1 MRKKQT
7 RWLYVTLAI
16 TIILSASILLIN
28 NNQFQLLLAQ
38 NNNSRS
44 GSNNTTLV
52 KAATTI
58 KNPYSVNNTISKG
71 LATMK
76 PTPALTSPD
85 ATNILQSFLNPK
97 TMLGT
102 AINQIRNSTVRN
114 DNSSNNKTS
123 AAGNAIIFVRN
134 PGILV
139 LSHQIIPPH
148 DFVPVYDAM
157 PYEIMNGQVYAK
169 LPCDSNSKPSLQIL
183 AGQLSRL
190 KAAQLKII
198 TALSQPGY
206 ICMYDANLTS
216 TTNATGKLPK
226 VDNIVT
232 SGGVGPGV
240 RAGNFTI
247 TYIEL
252 FNPTDYR
259 VVLPSTASLSI
270 SVNQI
275 RLEELHHT
283 NGSIRLNQTT
293 PPPTVNQTTPP
304 PTVNQTTPPPT
315 VNQTTPHQQQQ
326 TTPPPTVNQ
335 TTPPPT
341 VNQTT
346 PPPTVNQTTIK
357 NTPNQLTRIGVSP
370 SIAFV
375 YNAWNPYLKQKTYLP
390 IAPLLN
396 ETILSNSQKLIHAI
410 WQSSKVEQSD
420 LAELKEYSIVT
431 SKNSGNAPML
441 LHLCG
446 GAPIP

>member
-1 MRKKQT
+1 MRKNQT

-16 TIILSASILLIN
+16 TIILSASILFIN
-28 NNQFQLLLAQ
+28 HNQFQILLAQ
-38 NNNSRS
+38 NKNS
-44 GSNNTTLV
+44 GSGNNNTSLV

-58 KNPYSVNNTISKG
+58 KNPYIVNSTIG
-71 LATMK
+71 NGQATMK

-97 TMLGT
+97 NLLGT
-102 AINQIRNSTVRN
+102 AMDQIRNSTVRN
-114 DNSSNNKTS
+114 DNSNNKTS
-123 AAGNAIIFVRN
+123 VPRNAIIFVRN

-148 DFVPVYDAM
+148 DFIPVYYAM
-157 PYEIMNGQVYAK
+157 PYEIMNGQVYVK

-190 KAAQLKII
+190 KPAQLNLI
-198 TALSQPGY
+198 TALSQPGS

-216 TTNATGKLPK
+216 TINATGKLPK

-240 RAGNFTI
+240 REGNFTI

-252 FNPTDYR
+252 FNPTNYR

-275 RLEELHHT
+275 RLGELQHT
-283 NGSIRLNQTT
+283 NGSNQLN
-293 PPPTVNQTTPP
+293 
-304 PTVNQTTPPPT
+304 
-315 VNQTTPHQQQQ
+315 Q

-396 ETILSNSQKLIHAI
+396 ETILSNSQCTIHAV
-410 WQSSKVEQSD
+410 WQSSKEEQSD
-420 LAELKEYSIVT
+420 LAELKEYSILT

>member
-1 MRKKQT
+1 MRKNQT

-16 TIILSASILLIN
+16 TIILSASILFIN
-28 NNQFQLLLAQ
+28 HNQFQILLAQ
-38 NNNSRS
+38 NNNSGS
-44 GSNNTTLV
+44 SNNNTSLV

-58 KNPYSVNNTISKG
+58 KNPYIVNSTIG
-71 LATMK
+71 NGQATMK
-76 PTPALTSPD
+76 PSPALTSPD

-97 TMLGT
+97 NLLGT
-102 AINQIRNSTVRN
+102 AMDQIRNSTIRN
-114 DNSSNNKTS
+114 DNSNNKTS
-123 AAGNAIIFVRN
+123 VPGNAIIFVRN

-148 DFVPVYDAM
+148 DFIPVYYAM
-157 PYEIMNGQVYAK
+157 PWEIMSGQVYAK

-190 KAAQLKII
+190 EPAQLKLI
-198 TALSQPGY
+198 TALSQPGS

-216 TTNATGKLPK
+216 TINTTGKLPK
-226 VDNIVT
+226 VNNIVT

-240 RAGNFTI
+240 REGNFTI

-252 FNPTDYR
+252 FNPTNYR

-270 SVNQI
+270 SVNQV

-283 NGSIRLNQTT
+283 KGSIQLNQTT
-293 PPPTVNQTTPP
+293 PTPTVNQTTPT
-304 PTVNQTTPPPT
+304 PTVNQTTPTPT
-315 VNQTTPHQQQQ
+315 VNQTTP
-326 TTPPPTVNQ
+326 T
-335 TTPPPT
+335 
-341 VNQTT
+341 
-346 PPPTVNQTTIK
+346 PTVNQTTIK

-375 YNAWNPYLKQKTYLP
+375 YNAWNPFLKQKTYLP

-396 ETILSNSQKLIHAI
+396 ETILSNSQCAIHAV
-410 WQSSKVEQSD
+410 WQSSKEEQSD

-431 SKNSGNAPML
+431 SKNSGNAPMP

>member
-1 MRKKQT
+1 MKWQDNFHLMRKKQT

-247 TYIEL
+247 NYIEL

-283 NGSIRLNQTT
+283 NGSIQLNQTT

-304 PTVNQTTPPPT
+304 PTVNQTTT
-315 VNQTTPHQQQQ
+315 
-326 TTPPPTVNQ
+326 
-335 TTPPPT
+335 
-341 VNQTT
+341 
-346 PPPTVNQTTIK
+346 K

-396 ETILSNSQKLIHAI
+396 ETILSNSQCAIHAI

>member
-1 MRKKQT
+1 MRKNQT

-16 TIILSASILLIN
+16 TIILSASILFIN
-28 NNQFQLLLAQ
+28 HNQFQILLAQ

-44 GSNNTTLV
+44 GSNNTALV

-58 KNPYSVNNTISKG
+58 KNPYIVNSTIG
-71 LATMK
+71 NGPATMK

-97 TMLGT
+97 NLLGT
-102 AINQIRNSTVRN
+102 AMDQIRNSTIRN
-114 DNSSNNKTS
+114 DNSNNKTS
-123 AAGNAIIFVRN
+123 ASGNAITFVRN

-148 DFVPVYDAM
+148 DFIPVYNAM

-190 KAAQLKII
+190 IPAQLKLI

-206 ICMYDANLTS
+206 TCMYDANLTS

-240 RAGNFTI
+240 REGNFTI

-252 FNPTDYR
+252 FNPTNYR

-293 PPPTVNQTTPP
+293 PPPTVNQT
-304 PTVNQTTPPPT
+304 NL
-315 VNQTTPHQQQQ
+315 
-326 TTPPPTVNQ
+326 
-335 TTPPPT
+335 
-341 VNQTT
+341 TT

-396 ETILSNSQKLIHAI
+396 ETILSNSQCAIHAI
-410 WQSSKVEQSD
+410 WQSSKEEQSD
-420 LAELKEYSIVT
+420 LAELKEYSILT

>member
-1 MRKKQT
+1 MRKNQT

-16 TIILSASILLIN
+16 TIILSASILFIN
-28 NNQFQLLLAQ
+28 HNQFQILLAQ
-38 NNNSRS
+38 NNNS
-44 GSNNTTLV
+44 GGGNNNTSLV

-58 KNPYSVNNTISKG
+58 KKPYIVNSTIG
-71 LATMK
+71 NGQATMK

-97 TMLGT
+97 NLLGT
-102 AINQIRNSTVRN
+102 AMDQIRNSTVRN
-114 DNSSNNKTS
+114 DNSSNKTS
-123 AAGNAIIFVRN
+123 VPGNAITFVRN

-148 DFVPVYDAM
+148 DFIPVYYAM
-157 PYEIMNGQVYAK
+157 PYEILNGQVYAK

-190 KAAQLKII
+190 KPAQLKLI

-206 ICMYDANLTS
+206 ICMYNANLTS
-216 TTNATGKLPK
+216 TINTTGKLPK

-240 RAGNFTI
+240 REGNFTI

-252 FNPTDYR
+252 FNPTNYR

-275 RLEELHHT
+275 RLEELQHT
-283 NGSIRLNQTT
+283 NGSIRLNLTT

-304 PTVNQTTPPPT
+304 PTVNQA
-315 VNQTTPHQQQQ
+315 
-326 TTPPPTVNQ
+326 
-335 TTPPPT
+335 
-341 VNQTT
+341 
-346 PPPTVNQTTIK
+346 TIK
-357 NTPNQLTRIGVSP
+357 NTPNQLTSIGVSP
-370 SIAFV
+370 SIALV
-375 YNAWNPYLKQKTYLP
+375 YNAWNPYQKQKTYLP
-390 IAPLLN
+390 IAPLLKQ
-396 ETILSNSQKLIHAI
+396 TILSNIKSSIHAV
-410 WQSSKVEQSD
+410 WQSSKEEQSD

-431 SKNSGNAPML
+431 SKNSGSAPML

>member
-38 NNNSRS
+38 NNNRS

-232 SGGVGPGV
+232 SGGV

-315 VNQTTPHQQQQ
+315 VNQTT
-326 TTPPPTVNQ
+326 
-335 TTPPPT
+335 
-341 VNQTT
+341 
-346 PPPTVNQTTIK
+346 IK

-396 ETILSNSQKLIHAI
+396 ETILSNSQCAIHAI

>member
-16 TIILSASILLIN
+16 TIILSASILFIN
-28 NNQFQLLLAQ
+28 NNRFQILLAQ
-38 NNNSRS
+38 NNNSSS
-44 GSNNTTLV
+44 GSNNTPLV

-58 KNPYSVNNTISKG
+58 KNPYSVNSTISKG
-71 LATMK
+71 LATLK
-76 PTPALTSPD
+76 PTPALTSSD
-85 ATNILQSFLNPK
+85 ATNILKSFLNPK
-97 TMLGT
+97 NLLGT
-102 AINQIRNSTVRN
+102 ATDQIRNSTVRN

-148 DFVPVYDAM
+148 DFIPVYDAM

-169 LPCDSNSKPSLQIL
+169 LPCDPNSKPSLQIL

-190 KAAQLKII
+190 NPAQLKLI

-216 TTNATGKLPK
+216 TNNDTVVTTNATGKLPK

-240 RAGNFTI
+240 RGGNLTI

-283 NGSIRLNQTT
+283 NGSIQLNQTT
-293 PPPTVNQTTPP
+293 PPPTANQTT
-304 PTVNQTTPPPT
+304 T
-315 VNQTTPHQQQQ
+315 
-326 TTPPPTVNQ
+326 
-335 TTPPPT
+335 
-341 VNQTT
+341 
-346 PPPTVNQTTIK
+346 K

-396 ETILSNSQKLIHAI
+396 ETILSNSQCAIHAI

>member
-1 MRKKQT
+1 M
-7 RWLYVTLAI
+7 
-16 TIILSASILLIN
+16 
-28 NNQFQLLLAQ
+28 
-38 NNNSRS
+38 
-44 GSNNTTLV
+44 
-52 KAATTI
+52 
-58 KNPYSVNNTISKG
+58 
-71 LATMK
+71 
-76 PTPALTSPD
+76 D
-85 ATNILQSFLNPK
+85 
-97 TMLGT
+97 
-102 AINQIRNSTVRN
+102 QIRNSTVRN
-114 DNSSNNKTS
+114 DNSNNKTS
-123 AAGNAIIFVRN
+123 VPGNAIIFVRN

-148 DFVPVYDAM
+148 DFIPVYYAM
-157 PYEIMNGQVYAK
+157 PWEIMSGQVYAK

-190 KAAQLKII
+190 EPAQLKLI
-198 TALSQPGY
+198 TALSQPGS

-216 TTNATGKLPK
+216 TINTTGKLPK

-240 RAGNFTI
+240 REGNFTI

-252 FNPTDYR
+252 FNPTNYR

-270 SVNQI
+270 SVNQV

-283 NGSIRLNQTT
+283 KGSIQLNQTT
-293 PPPTVNQTTPP
+293 PTPTVNQTTPT
-304 PTVNQTTPPPT
+304 PTVNQTTPTPT
-315 VNQTTPHQQQQ
+315 VNQTTP
-326 TTPPPTVNQ
+326 T
-335 TTPPPT
+335 
-341 VNQTT
+341 
-346 PPPTVNQTTIK
+346 PTVNQTTIK

-375 YNAWNPYLKQKTYLP
+375 YNAWNPFLKQKTYLP

-396 ETILSNSQKLIHAI
+396 ETILSNSQCAIHAV
-410 WQSSKVEQSD
+410 WQSSKEEQSD

-431 SKNSGNAPML
+431 SKNSGNAPMP

>member
-16 TIILSASILLIN
+16 TIILSASILFIN
-28 NNQFQLLLAQ
+28 HNQFQILLAQ
-38 NNNSRS
+38 NNNSGS
-44 GSNNTTLV
+44 GNNNTSLV

-58 KNPYSVNNTISKG
+58 KKPYIVNSTIG
-71 LATMK
+71 NGQATMK

-97 TMLGT
+97 NLLGT
-102 AINQIRNSTVRN
+102 AMDQIRNSTVRN
-114 DNSSNNKTS
+114 DNSNNKTS
-123 AAGNAIIFVRN
+123 VPGNAIIFVRN

-148 DFVPVYDAM
+148 DFIPVYYAM

-190 KAAQLKII
+190 KPAQLKLI

-216 TTNATGKLPK
+216 TINTTGKLPK

-240 RAGNFTI
+240 REGNFTI

-275 RLEELHHT
+275 RLEELQHT

-293 PPPTVNQTTPP
+293 PPTVNQTT
-304 PTVNQTTPPPT
+304 
-315 VNQTTPHQQQQ
+315 
-326 TTPPPTVNQ
+326 
-335 TTPPPT
+335 
-341 VNQTT
+341 
-346 PPPTVNQTTIK
+346 PPTVNQTTIK

-396 ETILSNSQKLIHAI
+396 ETILSNSQCAIHAV
-410 WQSSKVEQSD
+410 WQSSKEEQSD

-431 SKNSGNAPML
+431 SKNSGSAPML

>member
-1 MRKKQT
+1 MTKKQT

-16 TIILSASILLIN
+16 TIILSASILFIN
-28 NNQFQLLLAQ
+28 NNQFQILLAQ
-38 NNNSRS
+38 NNNSSS

-52 KAATTI
+52 KAPTTI
-58 KNPYSVNNTISKG
+58 KNPYSVNSTISKG
-71 LATMK
+71 LATMQ
-76 PTPALTSPD
+76 PTPVPTSPD
-85 ATNILQSFLNPK
+85 AANILKSFLNPK
-97 TMLGT
+97 NLLGT
-102 AINQIRNSTVRN
+102 AMNQIQNSTVRN
-114 DNSSNNKTS
+114 ANRNNETS

-148 DFVPVYDAM
+148 DFIPVYNAM

-183 AGQLSRL
+183 AGQLSKL
-190 KAAQLKII
+190 KPTQLMLI
-198 TALSQPGY
+198 TSLSQPGY

-240 RAGNFTI
+240 REGNFTI

-293 PPPTVNQTTPP
+293 LPPTVNQTTLP
-304 PTVNQTTPPPT
+304 PTVNQTTL
-315 VNQTTPHQQQQ
+315 
-326 TTPPPTVNQ
+326 
-335 TTPPPT
+335 
-341 VNQTT
+341 
-346 PPPTVNQTTIK
+346 PPTVNQTTIK
-357 NTPNQLTRIGVSP
+357 NTPNQLTRIGISP

-396 ETILSNSQKLIHAI
+396 ETILSNSQCAIHAI
-410 WQSSKVEQSD
+410 WQSSKEEQSD
-420 LAELKEYSIVT
+420 LAELKEYSTVT

>member
-1 MRKKQT
+1 MRKNQT

-16 TIILSASILLIN
+16 TIILSASILFIN
-28 NNQFQLLLAQ
+28 HNQFQILLAQ
-38 NNNSRS
+38 NNNSGS
-44 GSNNTTLV
+44 GNNNTSLV

-58 KNPYSVNNTISKG
+58 KNPYIVNSTIG
-71 LATMK
+71 NGQATMK

-97 TMLGT
+97 NLLGT
-102 AINQIRNSTVRN
+102 AMDQIRNSTVRN
-114 DNSSNNKTS
+114 DNSNNKTS
-123 AAGNAIIFVRN
+123 VPRNAIIFVRN

-148 DFVPVYDAM
+148 DFIPVYYAM
-157 PYEIMNGQVYAK
+157 PYEIMNGQVYVK

-190 KAAQLKII
+190 KPAQLNLI
-198 TALSQPGY
+198 TALSQPGS

-216 TTNATGKLPK
+216 TINATGKLPK

-240 RAGNFTI
+240 REGNFTI

-252 FNPTDYR
+252 FNPTNYR

-275 RLEELHHT
+275 RLGELQHT
-283 NGSIRLNQTT
+283 NDSIQL
-293 PPPTVNQTTPP
+293 
-304 PTVNQTTPPPT
+304 
-315 VNQTTPHQQQQ
+315 
-326 TTPPPTVNQ
+326 NQ

-357 NTPNQLTRIGVSP
+357 NTANQLTRIGVSP

-396 ETILSNSQKLIHAI
+396 ETILSNSQCTLHAV
-410 WQSSKVEQSD
+410 WHSSKEEQSD
-420 LAELKEYSIVT
+420 LAELKEYSILT